1 MALLRFKH
9 VHRVLAVPFLAW
21 VHRVFTLTII
31 RHGEAA
37 ISGSGIAADLA
48 AQDLGGSNMC
58 IVCLRLPFLC
68 LVFGRSLCMLEPE
81 NELAFQA
88 GWSIQQPAPHE
99 VACVCM
105 TCLIRSQWTPWDLL
119 LSLENTIASQQ
130 LCVDSGRT
138 VFLSQSKLYW
148 RVASSNVAN
157 VKVVT

>member
-1 MALLRFKH
+1 MHGVLAFAFSLLGDTVALLLLALLRFKH

-68 LVFGRSLCMLEPE
+68 LVFGRNLCMLEPRE
-81 NELAFQA
+81 
-88 GWSIQQPAPHE
+88 
-99 VACVCM
+99 
-105 TCLIRSQWTPWDLL
+105 
-119 LSLENTIASQQ
+119 
-130 LCVDSGRT
+130 
-138 VFLSQSKLYW
+138 
-148 RVASSNVAN
+148 
-157 VKVVT
+157 